1 MSHPIF
7 HTPADPRTEAVRRR
21 IFNAVPAATF
31 QMQKLF
37 ETVDI
42 RLSEKIPSAAIL
54 SGRQPRMLFNP
65 SFIDEYCRTDEHLMM
80 LVFHELYHLI
90 LGHTRLFQRS
100 TLIRNLAFDAVINA
114 MLCRQ
119 FPHQVYTS
127 FFMSIND
134 WTSFPAR
141 LLRPP
146 PGWPAMDAVWKL
158 PRDEQSLFEMLY
170 GADEKNL
177 TYHDVFKLLIKRL
190 IACSA
195 CIGIQSLDDHEA
207 CPADS
212 DSETVGDPDAHPSDS
227 DARLL
232 GDHSGRDGAGLD
244 EASVLE
250 DERMKQTIRRMIE
263 DWAPPPFKIAG
274 RDSGCETIRKA
285 LSSAEQPGERFS
297 RELHRLLRRAGLGT
311 TPRTAHRRPLWRE
324 RQTATTSVIPQAR
337 DRHVSAYQTLYGHD
351 PVFYQVD
358 TPLRRLTLTPH
369 QVTHVYL
376 DVSGSMTAE
385 VPYLVAAL
393 DGPHSRGE
401 CRCFA
406 FSTVVDEIHPRQL
419 KTQPVRKTFGT
430 DIKCVMDH
438 LLGIP
443 VARRPRHVVI
453 LTDGYVGPMALL
465 HTTALATGRI
475 RLFVGL
481 IGSNS
486 SGSSLQAHAHWIG
499 ALPPVTI

>member
-7 HTPADPRTEAVRRR
+7 HTPADPLTETVRRR

-42 RLSEKIPSAAIL
+42 GLSEKIPSAAIL

-65 SFIDEYCRTDEHLMM
+65 AFIADYCRTDEHLMM

-90 LGHTRLFQRS
+90 LGHTRLFKRS
-100 TLIRNLAFDAVINA
+100 TLIMNLAFDAVINA

-127 FFMSIND
+127 FFMSVND

-146 PGWPAMDAVWKL
+146 PGWPAMDEVWKL
-158 PRDEQSLFEMLY
+158 PKDEQSLFEMLY

-177 TYHDVFKLLIKRL
+177 TYHDVFKLLNKRL
-190 IACSA
+190 AACSA
-195 CIGIQSLDDHEA
+195 CISIQILDDQE
-207 CPADS
+207 
-212 DSETVGDPDAHPSDS
+212 ERPSDS

-232 GDHSGRDGAGLD
+232 GDHRGRDGAGLD
-244 EASVLE
+244 EESVLE
-250 DERMKQTIRRMIE
+250 NELMKQTIRRMIE
-263 DWAPPPFKIAG
+263 DWPPPPFKIAG
-274 RDSGCETIRKA
+274 RDSGRATIREA
-285 LSSAEQPGERFS
+285 LPAAEQPGERFS
-297 RELHRLLRRAGLGT
+297 RERHRLLRRAGLGT
-311 TPRTAHRRPLWRE
+311 APRTAHRRPLWRD

-337 DRHVSAYQTLYGHD
+337 DRRISAYQTLYGHD

-358 TPLRRLTLTPH
+358 TPLRRLTLAPH

-393 DGPHSRGE
+393 EGPHRRGE
-401 CRCFA
+401 CRCFV
-406 FSTVVDEIHPRQL
+406 FSTVVDEIQPRKL
-419 KTQPVRKTFGT
+419 TTQPVRNTFGT
-430 DIKCVMDH
+430 NIKCVMDH

-443 VARRPRHVVI
+443 PARRPRRVVI
-453 LTDGYVGPMALL
+453 LTDGDVGPMDLL
-465 HTTALATGRI
+465 HTAALAAGRI

-481 IGSNS
+481 IGSRRS
-486 SGSSLQAHAHWIG
+486 SKSLQAHAHWIG
-499 ALPPVTI
+499 ELPPVTN